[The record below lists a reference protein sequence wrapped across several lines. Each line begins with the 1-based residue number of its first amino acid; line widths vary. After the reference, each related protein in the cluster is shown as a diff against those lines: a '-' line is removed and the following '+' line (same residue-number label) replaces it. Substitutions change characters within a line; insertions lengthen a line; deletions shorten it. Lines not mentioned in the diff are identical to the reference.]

1 MILTNLST
9 SNLVLISVTNV
20 TYNVSPGE
28 SQDILNGQIPD
39 AQLSLLIA
47 KNIISVTGYT
57 PGQGSGGGGGSGGNV
72 TVNAIQDTLCIDDSS
87 TLFIKRASGTSPPTF
102 STFRFDTG
110 AIYTPGANP
119 KPIESSLNL
128 PLISGERPL
137 LNALATI
144 TASSGYVKVPVSST
158 NLVLT
163 GAGAGA
169 MGDTI
174 NRLIITVTT
183 EATSSVSLTDGV
195 GTGASLNAYVVF
207 PAGMD
212 IGCHILQLGDLTS
225 NNGPWK
231 ITTGAGVSVVAVGIF
246 S

>member
-1 MILTNLST
+1 MLLTNLST
-9 SNLVLISVTNV
+9 SNLVLISVTNT
-20 TYNVSPGE
+20 TYNVAPGTTQE
-28 SQDILNGQIPD
+28 ILNGQIPD
-39 AQLSLLIA
+39 AQLSLLIS
-47 KNIISVTGYT
+47 KNIISITGYT
-57 PGQGSGGGGGSGGNV
+57 PGQGGGGGGGGDV
-72 TVNAIQDTLCIDDSS
+72 TVNTIQDTICIDDSS

-102 STFRFDTG
+102 ATFRFDNGNTY
-110 AIYTPGANP
+110 APSANP
-119 KPIESSLNL
+119 RPIDASLNL

-144 TASSGYVKVPVSST
+144 SATSGYVRVPASSAA
-158 NLVLT
+158 LVLT

-183 EATSSVSLTDGV
+183 EATSAVSLTDGV
-195 GTGASLNAYVVF
+195 GTGPSLNAYTVF

-231 ITTGAGVSVVAVGIF
+231 VTTGAGVSVVAVGIF